1 MPPKLVIRF
10 KEGNV
15 VGGYGK
21 TGIVTLVIGDRI
33 DFKTYKDEVIVR
45 HPDLL
50 LRIDPD
56 KYFPR
61 WIESG
66 AATQEEYDYLR
77 TARGG
82 NVGS

>member
-21 TGIVTLVIGDRI
+21 IGIVTLVIGDRI
-33 DFKTYKDEVIVR
+33 DFKTYKGEVIVGR
-45 HPDLL
+45 PGLL
-50 LRIDPD
+50 WHVDPD
-56 KYFPR
+56 KYFPS